1 VGVGSSVGAGSVV
14 GVSVAGAV
22 GSAVGSA
29 VSVVVTGAGVGSSAY
44 AGVTPKNAKAAIVVA
59 DANASPH
66 RRALRVYHGRSS
78 SSVRFG
84 VIEFRS
90 GAGSG
95 ADPHQSDTRRTVGQ
109 PPDP

>member
-22 GSAVGSA
+22 GSV